1 MVYLLYSPKANG
13 WLTRSST
20 YSTDL
25 KEAWVGDRAEALR
38 ICKLHRDQAG
48 RNMIPVRQEDIN
60 AIG

>member
-1 MVYLLYSPKANG
+1 MYLLFSPKANG
-13 WLTRSST
+13 WLTKQST
-20 YSTDL
+20 YSTDI
-25 KEAWVGDRAEALR
+25 KEALVTNRDEALR